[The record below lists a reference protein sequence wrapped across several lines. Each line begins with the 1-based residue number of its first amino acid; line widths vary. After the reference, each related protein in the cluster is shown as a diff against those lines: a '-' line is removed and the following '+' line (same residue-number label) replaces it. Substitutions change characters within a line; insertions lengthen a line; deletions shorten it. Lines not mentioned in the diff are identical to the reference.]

1 MEQKNDLRTYD
12 YSDNSTLS
20 SRYDQLKKY
29 FDKKFNDI
37 DVGDIDVIINDAF
50 DKNLEELKV
59 RLDTTDTNIDNA
71 KNEIIQTIND
81 NNNDNDQGCH
91 CCCCPTVISDN
102 SINKIIEGVN
112 HHTDEKF
119 NEVDFVQRFTDLN
132 EQIKQLNK

>member
-81 NNNDNDQGCH
+81 NNNDNNQGCH
-91 CCCCPTVISDN
+91 CCCPTVISDN